1 MFHAIGSKEDLSG
14 CDLHYSYSLK
24 NFEKFLK
31 DCGSATSLQHV
42 LSGKGQNTRVVITF
56 DDGHISNYQ
65 AAISIKEIINGS
77 ADFFINAN
85 VVGKK
90 NFMSWHQL
98 REINQLGMSIQ
109 SHSLDH
115 VYLSDLNY
123 EQQLYQLT
131 SSKKRIEDELGSE
144 VTILAPPGGR
154 YNQDTINICKKI
166 GYQHISISK
175 PGRWNQGYLSAR
187 IPVLSQTS
195 VGDLLSCQN
204 SMSPFLYKQMLK
216 YQLTGLAKK
225 VLGNGHY
232 DILRSRLLD
241 ETSVDKGNK

>member
-1 MFHAIGSKEDLSG
+1 MFHAIGSKNNLNG
-14 CDLHYSYSLK
+14 CDLHYSYHQK
-24 NFEKFLK
+24 NFEIFLEG
-31 DCGSATSLQHV
+31 CGSATSLQQV
-42 LSGKGQNTRVVITF
+42 LSGKDQNTRAVLTF
-56 DDGHISNYQ
+56 DDGHISNYR
-65 AAISIKEIINGS
+65 AAISIKEIINGC
-77 ADFFINAN
+77 ADFFVNAN

-90 NFMSWHQL
+90 NFMSWQQL

-131 SSKKRIEDELGSE
+131 ESKKRIEGEIGSE

-154 YNQDTINICKKI
+154 YNQNTIDICKKV
-166 GYQHISISK
+166 GYQHLSVSR
-175 PGRWNQGYLSAR
+175 PGRWSQGYLSAR

-195 VGDLLSCQN
+195 VADLLGCQN
-204 SMSPFLYKQMLK
+204 TISPFLYKQMFK

-225 VLGNGHY
+225 ILGNDQY
-232 DILRSRLLD
+232 DNIRSRLLGD
-241 ETSVDKGNK
+241 TLPGKESK